1 MRIITISSTSIIL
14 WVAVLCS
21 SGQSPSN
28 TPTNQGSVSRS
39 PGVVLVMAAETADT
53 TEGNKDYAKHLTEN
67 FVPSQT
73 GDAYISAFSNRLS
86 EADLSAR
93 QGKRKWIP
101 ESAVAQAFNDLMKQ
115 TGGSFRTDTNIVH
128 QLRTSVL
135 EVSPA
140 LSTVKSH
147 ISECLPSE
155 AIMLMMQLLS
165 RNGSSKDPC
174 PPTPGPT
181 GVLVQH
187 ACDEGVPTSVVI
199 SQYMNSHSRFE
210 NRMIFDHIA
219 QIFGM

>member
-115 TGGSFRTDTNIVH
+115 TGGTFRTDTNIVH

-147 ISECLPSE
+147 NSECLPSE
-155 AIMLMMQLLS
+155 AILLMMQLVS
-165 RNGSSKDPC
+165 RNGSSTDWC
-174 PPTPGPT
+174 PPALGPT
-181 GVLVQH
+181 GAPIQNV
-187 ACDEGVPTSVVI
+187 CEGATALVVI
-199 SQYMNSHSRFE
+199 SRYITSHSRFE
-210 NRMIFDHIA
+210 NRKVFDHVA
-219 QIFGM
+219 HIFGM